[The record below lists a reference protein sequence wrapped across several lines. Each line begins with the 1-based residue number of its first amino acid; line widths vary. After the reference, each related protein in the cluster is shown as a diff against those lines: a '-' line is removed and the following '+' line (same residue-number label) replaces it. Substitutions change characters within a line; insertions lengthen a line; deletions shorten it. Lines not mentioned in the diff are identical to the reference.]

1 MTRQPRFTTRPAT
14 ADDVPRLLAFIHGM
28 AEYEHLE
35 DQVTAT
41 EETLLASLFGDPPAA
56 EALLAFED
64 DNPAGF
70 AVYFHTY
77 STFLARRSMYLED
90 IYVSPEYRRR
100 GLGTLLLR
108 RVAAI
113 AVERDCGRFEWI
125 ALDWNTDAHRFYE
138 GLGAEMLPEWRVF
151 RVHGDALSQLAVGDD
166 AESCRT

>member
-1 MTRQPRFTTRPAT
+1 MTRQTRFMIRPAT
-14 ADDVPRLLAFIHGM
+14 ADDVPTLLAFIHGM
-28 AEYEHLE
+28 AEYEHLA

-41 EETLLASLFGDPPAA
+41 EESLLESLFGDPPAA
-56 EALLAFED
+56 EALLAVED
-64 DNPAGF
+64 HNPAGF

-90 IYVSPEYRRR
+90 LYVSPEYRRR

-113 AVERDCGRFEWI
+113 AVERDCGRFEWT

-138 GLGAEMLPEWRVF
+138 GLGAEMLPEWQVF
-151 RVHGDALSQLAVGDD
+151 RIHSEALRHLAVGND
-166 AESCRT
+166 AESC

>member
-1 MTRQPRFTTRPAT
+1 MKRQPRFKIRPAT
-14 ADDVPRLLAFIHGM
+14 ADDVPILLAFIHGM
-28 AEYEHLE
+28 AEYEQLA

-41 EETLLASLFGDPPAA
+41 EETLRMSLFGDPPAA

-90 IYVSPEYRRR
+90 IYVSPRYRRR

-108 RVAAI
+108 RMAAI

-138 GLGAEMLPEWRVF
+138 GSGCGDVARVARLPHPRRCPEAP
-151 RVHGDALSQLAVGDD
+151 G
-166 AESCRT
+166 CRGGC

>member
-1 MTRQPRFTTRPAT
+1 MTRQPRFTIRPAT
-14 ADDVPRLLAFIHGM
+14 AEDVPRLLAFIHGM
-28 AEYEHLE
+28 AEYEHLA

-41 EETLLASLFGDPPAA
+41 EEALLASLFGDPPAA

-90 IYVSPEYRRR
+90 LYVSPQYRRR

-138 GLGAEMLPEWRVF
+138 GFGAEMLPEWRVF
-151 RVHGDALSQLAVGDD
+151 RIHGDALSQLAVEED
-166 AESCRT
+166 AESC